1 MAGWLRRLKRLS
13 IRRRTLADFFPDREF
28 HYRTRGQVRYFVL
41 SSRAQFGLCTIFAAA
56 VSWSIFTSFY
66 FVSFDGLLQE
76 KNRELAMAKRSER
89 ELMGE
94 VLRFNSRFRELTA
107 NIAKSRAELLKVAG
121 RAEDWPKA
129 GNPEN
134 MTPAERQKMA
144 ESMAAFK
151 ALSQSWQDL
160 NSKSERLETELR
172 ALAGEVEVSLAEQSR
187 LRVDRDRLTTEL
199 RDMREQLAAA
209 RTTNGKLLADIEQGK
224 FFKKER
230 DAFSARIRTLDDEVQ
245 ALRSTNARMR
255 QRAEARTDDERRM
268 RRDRD
273 ALAGRVRALEDELTA
288 MRASQERLVENLFDR
303 SKKGVA
309 ELERVVAMTGLDID
323 RMIGNPNAKGGP
335 AREVKYTDDETLNER
350 VADLR
355 RRLEHWQTLQSAVKN
370 LPLVQPL
377 NQGYR
382 ISSSFGGRRDPFTGR
397 WTAHNGVDM
406 AVAAGTPA
414 HTTGPGTVVFTGW
427 AGGYG
432 WMVEV
437 DHGMGVRTRYAH
449 LQSIAVEKGAKL
461 TVGDKVG
468 LVGSSGRSSGPHLHY
483 EILIDGKAVDPT
495 NFLTAGRYVL
505 KR

>member
-1 MAGWLRRLKRLS
+1 MAGWLRRLGRLS
-13 IRRRTLADFFPDREF
+13 IRRRTLTELFPDREF
-28 HYRTRGQVRYFVL
+28 HYRTNGKVRYFVL
-41 SSRAQFGLCTIFAAA
+41 SSHAQFGLCAIFAAA
-56 VSWSIFTSFY
+56 VSWSVFATFY

-76 KNRELAMAKRSER
+76 KNRELAMARRSER

-94 VLRFNSRFRELTA
+94 VLRFNSRFRELTE
-107 NIAKSRAELLKVAG
+107 NIAKSRAELLKF
-121 RAEDWPKA
+121 A
-129 GNPEN
+129 GNPEDWAKGGAES
-134 MTPAERQKMA
+134 MTPEQRQKVV
-144 ESMAAFK
+144 ESMAAFR
-151 ALSQSWQDL
+151 ALSASWTEL
-160 NSKSERLETELR
+160 NSKSARLEAELKS
-172 ALAGEVEVSLAEQSR
+172 LASEVELSLAEQTR
-187 LRVDRDRLTTEL
+187 LRVDRDKLTTQL
-199 RDMREQLAAA
+199 RDMGDQLAATRA
-209 RTTNGKLLADIEQGK
+209 TNERLLQDIEQGK

-255 QRAEARTDDERRM
+255 NRAEAKAEEEKGLRRER
-268 RRDRD
+268 DS
-273 ALAGRVRALEDELTA
+273 LAGRVRALEDELTA

-323 RMIGNPNAKGGP
+323 RMIGSATGKGGP
-335 AREVKYTDDETLNER
+335 SREVKYTDDETLNER

-355 RRLEHWQTLQSAVKN
+355 RRLEHWQALQSAVKN
-370 LPLVQPL
+370 LPLIAPL
-377 NQGYR
+377 GEYR
-382 ISSSFGGRRDPFTGR
+382 ITSGFGGRRDPFTGQ
-397 WTAHNGVDM
+397 WAAHNGIDM
-406 AVAAGTPA
+406 QQQSGTPIKA
-414 HTTGPGTVVFTGW
+414 TGPGTVVFTGW

-449 LQSIAVEKGAKL
+449 MQQIEVEKGAK
-461 TVGDKVG
+461 VSAGDKLG
-468 LVGSSGRSSGPHLHY
+468 LVGSSGRSSGSHLHY

>member
-13 IRRRTLADFFPDREF
+13 IRRRTLAEFFPDREF
-28 HYRTRGQVRYFVL
+28 HYRTEGRVRYFVL
-41 SSRAQFGLCTIFAAA
+41 SSRAQLGLCAIFAAA
-56 VSWSIFTSFY
+56 VSWSIFATFY
-66 FVSFDGLLQE
+66 FVSFDGVLQE
-76 KNRELAMAKRSER
+76 KNRELAMARKSER

-94 VLRFNSRFRELTA
+94 VLRFNSRFKDLTE
-107 NIAKSRAELLKVAG
+107 NIARSRAELLKVTGGAQDWKPG
-121 RAEDWPKA
+121 SAE
-129 GNPEN
+129 NL
-134 MTPAERQKMA
+134 TPAERQKLA

-160 NSKSERLETELR
+160 NAKSSKLEGELK
-172 ALAGEVEVSLAEQSR
+172 ALAQEVEISLGEQTK
-187 LRVDRDRLTTEL
+187 LRVDRDKLTAQL
-199 RDMREQLAAA
+199 REMGEQLAASRA
-209 RTTNGKLLADIEQGK
+209 TNERLLADIEQGK

-245 ALRSTNARMR
+245 SLRSASARMR
-255 QRAEARTDDERRM
+255 QRAEAKAEEEKGLRRE
-268 RRDRD
+268 RD

-309 ELERVVAMTGLDID
+309 NLERVVAMTGLDID
-323 RMIGNPNAKGGP
+323 RMIGTKGRGGP
-335 AREVKYTDDETLNER
+335 QVEAKYTEDETLNER

-355 RRLEHWQTLQSAVKN
+355 RRLERWQSLQTAVKN
-370 LPLVQPL
+370 LPLIAPL
-377 NQGYR
+377 KDYR
-382 ISSSFGGRRDPFTGR
+382 ITSSYGGRRDPFTGR
-397 WTAHNGVDM
+397 WASHNGIDLTQP
-406 AVAAGTPA
+406 AGTPILA
-414 HTTGPGTVVFTGW
+414 TGPGTVVFAGW
-427 AGGYG
+427 SGGYG
-432 WMVEV
+432 WMIEI

-449 LQSIAVEKGAKL
+449 QQSLLAEKGQKVE
-461 TVGDKVG
+461 VGTKIG

>member
-13 IRRRTLADFFPDREF
+13 IRRRALAELFPDREF
-28 HYRTRGQVRYFVL
+28 HYRTQGRIRYFVL
-41 SSRAQFGLCTIFAAA
+41 SSRAQFGLCAIFAAA
-56 VSWSIFTSFY
+56 VSWSIFATFY
-66 FVSFDGLLQE
+66 FVSFDGVLQE
-76 KNRELAMAKRSER
+76 KNRELAMARKSER

-94 VLRFNSRFRELTA
+94 VLRFNSRFRDLTE
-107 NIAKSRAELLKVAG
+107 NIAKSRAELLRVAG
-121 RAEDWPKA
+121 SAQDFKPGTGEMSAAD
-129 GNPEN
+129 
-134 MTPAERQKMA
+134 RQKMA

-151 ALSQSWQDL
+151 ALSQSWQEL
-160 NSKSERLETELR
+160 NSKSSKLEGELK
-172 ALAGEVEVSLAEQSR
+172 ALAQEVEISLGEQTK
-187 LRVDRDRLTTEL
+187 LRVDRDKLTAQL
-199 RDMREQLAAA
+199 RDMGEQLAASRA
-209 RTTNGKLLADIEQGK
+209 TNEKLLADIEQGK

-245 ALRSTNARMR
+245 SLRGASQRMR
-255 QRAEARTDDERRM
+255 QRAEAKAEEERGL
-268 RRDRD
+268 RRERD

-309 ELERVVAMTGLDID
+309 DLERVVAMTGLDID
-323 RMIGNPNAKGGP
+323 RMLGTKGRGGP
-335 AREVKYTDDETLNER
+335 TTEVKYTDDETLNER

-355 RRLEHWQTLQSAVKN
+355 RRLERWQSLQAAVKN
-370 LPLVQPL
+370 LPLIAPL
-377 NQGYR
+377 SEYR
-382 ISSSFGGRRDPFTGR
+382 ITSSYGGRRDPFTGR
-397 WTAHNGVDM
+397 WTSHNGIDM
-406 AVAAGTPA
+406 QQPAGTPILA
-414 HTTGPGTVVFTGW
+414 TGPGIVAYTGW
-427 AGGYG
+427 YGGYG

-449 LQSIAVEKGAKL
+449 MQSITTEKGQKVEVGTKL
-461 TVGDKVG
+461 G

>member
-1 MAGWLRRLKRLS
+1 MAGWLRRLRRLS
-13 IRRRTLADFFPDREF
+13 VRRRTLAQIFPDREF
-28 HYRTRGQVRYFVL
+28 HYRARGRVRYFVL
-41 SSRAQFGLCTIFAAA
+41 SSQAQFGLCAIFAAA
-56 VSWSIFTSFY
+56 VSWSIFATFY
-66 FVSFDGLLQE
+66 FVSFDGVLQE
-76 KNRELAMAKRSER
+76 KNRELAMARKSER
-89 ELMGE
+89 ALMGE
-94 VLRFNSRFRELTA
+94 VLAFNSRFRELTE

-129 GNPEN
+129 GADST
-134 MTPAERQKMA
+134 MSAADRQKLA
-144 ESMAAFK
+144 EQMAAFK
-151 ALSQSWQDL
+151 ELSKSWQDL
-160 NSKSERLETELR
+160 NTRSERLEGELKS
-172 ALAGEVEVSLAEQSR
+172 LAGEVEVSLGEQTR
-187 LRVDRDRLTTEL
+187 LRVDRDKLSAQL
-199 RDMREQLAAA
+199 RDMGEQLAVS
-209 RTTNGKLLADIEQGK
+209 RSTNEKLLADIEQGK

-230 DAFSARIRTLDDEVQ
+230 DAFSARIRTLDEEVQ
-245 ALRSTNARMR
+245 SMRSANARMR
-255 QRAEARTDDERRM
+255 QRAEAKIEEEKTL

-273 ALAGRVRALEDELTA
+273 SLAGRVRTLEDELTA

-323 RMIGNPNAKGGP
+323 RMIGTVSAKGGP
-335 AREVKYTDDETLNER
+335 SKEIKYTEDENLNER

-355 RRLEHWQTLQSAVKN
+355 RRLERWQGLQAAVKS

-377 NQGYR
+377 AEYR
-382 ISSSFGGRRDPFTGR
+382 ITSGFGGRRDPFTGR
-397 WTAHNGVDM
+397 WSGHNGIDM
-406 AVAAGTPA
+406 QQPAGTPI
-414 HTTGPGTVVFTGW
+414 HVTGPGIVVFTGW

-449 LQSIAVEKGAKL
+449 MQQILAEKGQKVE
-461 TVGDKVG
+461 VGTKVG

>member
-1 MAGWLRRLKRLS
+1 MAGLLRRVRRLS
-13 IRRRTLADFFPDREF
+13 IRRRTLAEIFPDREF
-28 HYRTRGQVRYFVL
+28 HYRSKGRVRYFVL

-56 VSWSIFTSFY
+56 VSWSIFATFY
-66 FVSFDGLLQE
+66 FVSFDGVLQE
-76 KNRELAMAKRSER
+76 KNRELAMARKSER

-94 VLRFNSRFRELTA
+94 VLRFNSRFRDLTE

-121 RAEDWPKA
+121 RAEEWPKPGSGA
-129 GNPEN
+129 SLS
-134 MTPAERQKMA
+134 PAERQRLE

-160 NSKSERLETELR
+160 NSKSSKLETELKG
-172 ALAGEVEVSLAEQSR
+172 LAREVEVSLGEQTR
-187 LRVDRDRLTTEL
+187 LRVDRDKLTAQL
-199 RDMREQLAAA
+199 REMGEQLAASRA
-209 RTTNGKLLADIEQGK
+209 TNEKLLADIEQGK

-230 DAFSARIRTLDDEVQ
+230 DAFSARIRTLDDEVSS
-245 ALRSTNARMR
+245 LRGANTRMR
-255 QRAEARTDDERRM
+255 QRAEAKAEEEKGL

-309 ELERVVAMTGLDID
+309 DLERVVAMTGLDID
-323 RMIGNPNAKGGP
+323 RMIGTKGRGGP
-335 AREVKYTDDETLNER
+335 SVEVKYTDDETLNER
-350 VADLR
+350 VTDLR
-355 RRLEHWQTLQSAVKN
+355 RRLERWQGLQSAVKN
-370 LPLVQPL
+370 LPLVAPL
-377 NQGYR
+377 PEYR
-382 ISSSFGGRRDPFTGR
+382 VTSGFGGRRDPFTGR
-397 WTAHNGVDM
+397 WAAHNGIDM
-406 AVAAGTPA
+406 AQAYGTPIHA
-414 HTTGPGTVVFTGW
+414 TGPGTVAFTGW

-437 DHGMGVRTRYAH
+437 DHGMGVRTRYGHMQQILA
-449 LQSIAVEKGAKL
+449 EKGQKVE
-461 TVGDKVG
+461 VGTKIG
-468 LVGSSGRSSGPHLHY
+468 LVGSTGRSSGPHLHY

>member
-13 IRRRTLADFFPDREF
+13 IRRRTLAELFPDREF
-28 HYRTRGQVRYFVL
+28 HYRTEGRIRYFVL
-41 SSRAQFGLCTIFAAA
+41 SSRAQFGLCAIFAAA
-56 VSWSIFTSFY
+56 VSWSIFATFY
-66 FVSFDGLLQE
+66 FVSFDGVLQE
-76 KNRELAMAKRSER
+76 KNRELAMARKSER

-94 VLRFNSRFRELTA
+94 VLRFNSRFRDLTE

-121 RAEDWPKA
+121 RAEEFKP
-129 GNPEN
+129 GSGEN

-151 ALSQSWQDL
+151 ALSRSWQEL
-160 NSKSERLETELR
+160 NSKSSQLEGELK
-172 ALAGEVEVSLAEQSR
+172 ALAQEVELSLGEQTK
-187 LRVDRDRLTTEL
+187 LRVDRDKLTVQL
-199 RDMREQLAAA
+199 RDMGEQLAASRA
-209 RTTNGKLLADIEQGK
+209 TNEKLLADIEQGK

-245 ALRSTNARMR
+245 SLRGANARMR
-255 QRAEARTDDERRM
+255 QRAEAKAEEEKGLRRE
-268 RRDRD
+268 RD
-273 ALAGRVRALEDELTA
+273 ALSGRVRALEDELTA

-323 RMIGNPNAKGGP
+323 RMIGTKGRGGP
-335 AREVKYTDDETLNER
+335 QVEAKYTDDETLNER

-355 RRLEHWQTLQSAVKN
+355 RRLERWQSLQSAVKN
-370 LPLVQPL
+370 LPLVAPL
-377 NQGYR
+377 GEYR
-382 ISSSFGGRRDPFTGR
+382 LASGFGGRRDPFTGR
-397 WTAHNGVDM
+397 WSSHNGIDM
-406 AVAAGTPA
+406 AIQAGTPIHA
-414 HTTGPGTVVFTGW
+414 TGPGTVAYTGW
-427 AGGYG
+427 YGGYG

-449 LQSIAVEKGAKL
+449 MQSIVAEKGQKVEVGAKL
-461 TVGDKVG
+461 G

-483 EILIDGKAVDPT
+483 EVLIDGKAVDPT

>member
-13 IRRRTLADFFPDREF
+13 IRRRALAEFFPDREF
-28 HYRTRGQVRYFVL
+28 HYRTQGRVSYFVL
-41 SSRAQFGLCTIFAAA
+41 SSRAQFGLCAIFAAA
-56 VSWSIFTSFY
+56 VSWSIFATFY
-66 FVSFDGLLQE
+66 FVSFDGVLQE
-76 KNRELAMAKRSER
+76 KNRELAMARKSER

-94 VLRFNSRFRELTA
+94 VLRFNSRFRDLTE

-121 RAEDWPKA
+121 RAEEFRP
-129 GNPEN
+129 GSSEN

-151 ALSQSWQDL
+151 ALSQSWQEL
-160 NSKSERLETELR
+160 NSKSSKLEGELK
-172 ALAGEVEVSLAEQSR
+172 ALAQEVEISLGEQTK
-187 LRVDRDRLTTEL
+187 LRVDRDKLTGQL
-199 RDMREQLAAA
+199 REMGEQLAASRA
-209 RTTNGKLLADIEQGK
+209 TNEKLLADIEQGK

-245 ALRSTNARMR
+245 SLRGASSRMR
-255 QRAEARTDDERRM
+255 QRAEAKAEEEKGLRRE
-268 RRDRD
+268 RD
-273 ALAGRVRALEDELTA
+273 ALSGRVRALEDELTA

-323 RMIGNPNAKGGP
+323 RMIGTKGRGGP
-335 AREVKYTDDETLNER
+335 QVEAKYTDDETLNER

-355 RRLEHWQTLQSAVKN
+355 RRLERWQSLQSAVKN
-370 LPLVQPL
+370 LPLVAPL
-377 NQGYR
+377 GDYR
-382 ISSSFGGRRDPFTGR
+382 VASGFGGRRDPFTGR
-397 WTAHNGVDM
+397 WAAHNGIDM
-406 AVAAGTPA
+406 AIQAGTPIHA
-414 HTTGPGTVVFTGW
+414 TGPGTVVFTGW
-427 AGGYG
+427 YGGYG
-432 WMVEV
+432 WMVEI

-449 LQSIAVEKGAKL
+449 QQTLLVEKGQKVE
-461 TVGDKVG
+461 VGTKVG

>member
-13 IRRRTLADFFPDREF
+13 IRRRTLAEIFPDREF
-28 HYRTRGQVRYFVL
+28 HYRTEGRVRYFVL
-41 SSRAQFGLCTIFAAA
+41 SSRAQVGLCAIFAAA
-56 VSWSIFTSFY
+56 VSWSIFATFY
-66 FVSFDGLLQE
+66 FVSFDGVLQE
-76 KNRELAMAKRSER
+76 KNRELAMARKSER

-94 VLRFNSRFRELTA
+94 VLRFNSRFKDLTE

-121 RAEDWPKA
+121 GAQDWKPGAAE
-129 GNPEN
+129 NLS
-134 MTPAERQKMA
+134 PAERQRMA

-160 NSKSERLETELR
+160 NAKSSKLEGELK
-172 ALAGEVEVSLAEQSR
+172 ALAQEVEISLGEQTK
-187 LRVDRDRLTTEL
+187 LRVDRDKLTAQL
-199 RDMREQLAAA
+199 REMGEQLAASRA
-209 RTTNGKLLADIEQGK
+209 TNERLLADIEQGK

-245 ALRSTNARMR
+245 SLRSASARMR
-255 QRAEARTDDERRM
+255 QRAEAKAEEEKGLRRER
-268 RRDRD
+268 DS
-273 ALAGRVRALEDELTA
+273 LAGRVRALEDELTA

-309 ELERVVAMTGLDID
+309 NLERVVAMTGLDID
-323 RMIGNPNAKGGP
+323 RMIGTKGRGGP
-335 AREVKYTDDETLNER
+335 QVEAKYTDDETLNER
-350 VADLR
+350 VTDLR
-355 RRLEHWQTLQSAVKN
+355 RRLERWQSLQIAVKN
-370 LPLVQPL
+370 LPLVAPL
-377 NQGYR
+377 KEYR
-382 ISSSFGGRRDPFTGR
+382 ITSSFGGRRDPFTGR
-397 WTAHNGVDM
+397 WASHNGIDLVQP
-406 AVAAGTPA
+406 AGTPIHA
-414 HTTGPGTVVFTGW
+414 TGPGTVVLTGW
-427 AGGYG
+427 HGGYG

-449 LQSIAVEKGAKL
+449 MQSILAEKGQ
-461 TVGDKVG
+461 KVEPGTKIG

>member
-1 MAGWLRRLKRLS
+1 MAGWLRRFKRLS
-13 IRRRTLADFFPDREF
+13 IRRRALADFFPDREF

-41 SSRAQFGLCTIFAAA
+41 SSRAQFGLCAIFAVA
-56 VSWSIFTSFY
+56 VSWSIFATFY
-66 FVSFDGLLQE
+66 FVSFDGVLQE
-76 KNRELAMAKRSER
+76 KNRELAMARRSER

-121 RAEDWPKA
+121 RAEDWPK
-129 GNPEN
+129 GTIPEN
-134 MTPAERQKMA
+134 MTPAERQKIA
-144 ESMAAFK
+144 QSMAAFK

-160 NSKSERLETELR
+160 NSKSERLETELK
-172 ALAGEVEVSLAEQSR
+172 ALAGEVEVSLAEQTR

-199 RDMREQLAAA
+199 REMREQLMAA
-209 RTTNGKLLADIEQGK
+209 RATNTKLLGDIEQGK

-245 ALRSTNARMR
+245 ALRSTNSRMR
-255 QRAEARTDDERRM
+255 QRAEARTDDDRRM

-335 AREVKYTDDETLNER
+335 SREIKYTDDETLNER

-355 RRLEHWQTLQSAVKN
+355 RRLEHWQILQTAVKN

-377 NQGYR
+377 TGYR
-382 ISSSFGGRRDPFTGR
+382 ISSGFGGRRDPFTGR
-397 WTAHNGVDM
+397 WTSHNGIDM
-406 AVAAGTPA
+406 AIAAGTPIHA
-414 HTTGPGTVVFTGW
+414 TGPGTVEFTGW

-432 WMVEV
+432 WMVEIN
-437 DHGMGVRTRYAH
+437 HGMGVRTRYGH
-449 LQSIAVEKGAKL
+449 MQQITIEKGAKVK
-461 TVGDKVG
+461 VGDKVG

>member
-13 IRRRTLADFFPDREF
+13 IRRRTLAEFFPDREF
-28 HYRTRGQVRYFVL
+28 HYRTEGRVRYFVL
-41 SSRAQFGLCTIFAAA
+41 SSRAQFGLCAIFAAA
-56 VSWSIFTSFY
+56 VSWSIFATFY
-66 FVSFDGLLQE
+66 FVSFDGVLQE
-76 KNRELAMAKRSER
+76 KNRELAMARKSER

-94 VLRFNSRFRELTA
+94 VLRFNSRFRDLTE

-121 RAEDWPKA
+121 GAPEFKPGA
-129 GNPEN
+129 AEN

-151 ALSQSWQDL
+151 ALSQSWQEL
-160 NSKSERLETELR
+160 NSKSAKLEGELK
-172 ALAGEVEVSLAEQSR
+172 ALAQEVELSLGEQTK
-187 LRVDRDRLTTEL
+187 LRVDRDKLSAQIRE
-199 RDMREQLAAA
+199 MGEQLAASRA
-209 RTTNGKLLADIEQGK
+209 TNERLLADIEQGK

-245 ALRSTNARMR
+245 SLRSASARMR
-255 QRAEARTDDERRM
+255 QRAEAKVEEEKGLRRE
-268 RRDRD
+268 RD
-273 ALAGRVRALEDELTA
+273 ALSGRVRALEDELTA

-309 ELERVVAMTGLDID
+309 DLERVVAMTGLDID
-323 RMIGNPNAKGGP
+323 RMIGTKGRGGP
-335 AREVKYTDDETLNER
+335 QVEAKYTEDETLNER

-355 RRLEHWQTLQSAVKN
+355 RRLERWQSLQTAVTN
-370 LPLVQPL
+370 LPLIAPL
-377 NQGYR
+377 QASR
-382 ISSSFGGRRDPFTGR
+382 STSSYGGRRDPFTGR
-397 WTAHNGVDM
+397 WASHNGIDLTQP
-406 AVAAGTPA
+406 AGTPILA
-414 HTTGPGTVVFTGW
+414 TGPGTVVFAGW
-427 AGGYG
+427 SGGYG
-432 WMVEV
+432 WMIEI

-449 LQSIAVEKGAKL
+449 QQSLLAEKGQKVE
-461 TVGDKVG
+461 VGTKIG